1 MPGENCSMYGCGTC
15 CRPKYKGMGIFQV
28 PEYREG
34 PGNDAHR
41 KWRNDF
47 LKQITASRVVDAP
60 FKYQIKIT
68 IFTHVNCISVLK
80 IIIPVSTTINYF

>member
-1 MPGENCSMYGCGTC
+1 MPGENCSMYGCDTC
-15 CRPKYKGMGIFQV
+15 RRPKYKGMGIFQV

-34 PGNDAHR
+34 PGNDAHD

-60 FKYQIKIT
+60 LT
-68 IFTHVNCISVLK
+68 TFTHVNCISVLK